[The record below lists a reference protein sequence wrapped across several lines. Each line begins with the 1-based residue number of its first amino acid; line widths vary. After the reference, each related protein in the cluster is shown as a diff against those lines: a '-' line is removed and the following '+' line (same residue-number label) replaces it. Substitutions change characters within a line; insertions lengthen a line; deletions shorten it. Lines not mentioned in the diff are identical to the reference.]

1 MNNELNQIVK
11 VLSDIKK
18 ELHIQNIIAAMQY
31 LHPNGALYSKNYDG
45 VEDFFERLLKGIEKD
60 ET

>member
-11 VLSDIKK
+11 VLLDIQK
-18 ELHIQNIIAAMQY
+18 ELHIHNIITAMQY
-31 LHPNGALYSKNYDG
+31 IHPTGALYVGRKG
-45 VEDFFERLLKGIEKD
+45 VDDFFERLLKGIEKD

>member
-1 MNNELNQIVK
+1 MNNELGQIVK

-18 ELHIQNIIAAMQY
+18 ELHIHNIITAMQY
-31 LHPNGALYSKNYDG
+31 IHPNGVLYAGRKG
-45 VEDFFERLLKGIEKD
+45 VDDFFEKLLKGIEKD

>member
-18 ELHIQNIIAAMQY
+18 ELHIQNIIAAAQY
-31 LHPNGALYSKNYDG
+31 LHPNGALYSNHEG
-45 VEDFFERLLKGIEKD
+45 VDKFFERLLKGIEKD